1 VKGSL
6 RYMARPWRE
15 VRPRRQTISP
25 HDQGRGHCIL
35 IVDDNAYIRQ
45 ALCDPFTHE
54 LDFELCGEAQNEK
67 EAIAKAR
74 EFEP

>member
-1 VKGSL
+1 
-6 RYMARPWRE
+6 
-15 VRPRRQTISP
+15 
-25 HDQGRGHCIL
+25 
-35 IVDDNAYIRQ
+35 VDDNAYIRQ